1 MSRSFGRFDLHAKA
15 IEGSQKQSLVGAA
28 ITIVSALVMLSL
40 FCTEL
45 QFYTTTSIKNRLY
58 VDVARGK
65 NQIRVNLN
73 LSFPELACDAVH
85 LDVEDAKGQKTLNAD
100 RMGTL
105 HKHPLFGGERHLAE
119 TLVRTAADAA
129 LLKAQAAERVRD
141 GKKRAV
147 GSGVGSGSGSED
159 GAGGGAADD
168 PEAGRREE
176 PRPGT
181 APAPEVLA
189 AAFGGMLYHVISS
202 DNDTDTYK
210 MGLSAREPVLSTSP
224 PGSEA
229 GGKLRAPSSHLAEA
243 ILRATWIG
251 TARSQSCMSLFGGGD
266 GDAVV

>member
-1 MSRSFGRFDLHAKA
+1 MVFSHIGERAASSAHTMSRSFGRFDLHAKA

-129 LLKAQAAERVRD
+129 LLKAQATERVH
-141 GKKRAV
+141 GKKRVV
-147 GSGVGSGSGSED
+147 GSGEGSGSED
-159 GAGGGAADD
+159 GAT
-168 PEAGRREE
+168 GRRRRRRRRWRRLRGRRIRGEIE
-176 PRPGT
+176 NRTTHKRQRGR
-181 APAPEVLA
+181 EVEKHQ
-189 AAFGGMLYHVISS
+189 FS
-202 DNDTDTYK
+202 
-210 MGLSAREPVLSTSP
+210 
-224 PGSEA
+224 
-229 GGKLRAPSSHLAEA
+229 
-243 ILRATWIG
+243 
-251 TARSQSCMSLFGGGD
+251 
-266 GDAVV
+266 